1 MIRSDFLL
9 QGLDKSSCKGVEI
22 GPWYNPVAPKREG
35 WQSTVIDFKDGFSLI
50 NAALGHSDE
59 SIRNLAHQVEDVDIV
74 WKGERLNILL
84 SNHGVHELDFF
95 ISSHCLEHVVDIIDH
110 LQGIQAALK
119 PEGRVCLALP
129 DLRYTFDFFRNPS
142 TLADALRINRLKPER
157 HSSETLF
164 DQVLNSVH
172 INNMGCWSPAETFNR
187 AVFPEPIEVA
197 WQYYLDDQQRDFYVD
212 IHAWCFVPASFQ
224 LLIVDLARLN
234 LIDLAVTKLASD
246 KEGLTGSEFLV
257 QLEKRPGPTN
267 PMRKMSSDE
276 FNQLRMQ
283 LQLSIV
289 SQLSKRA
296 LMAGL
301 LTNLH

>member
-1 MIRSDFLL
+1 MIRNDFLL
-9 QGLDKSSCKGVEI
+9 QGLDKSCCKGVEV
-22 GPWYNPVAPKREG
+22 GPWYSPVAPKREG
-35 WQSTVIDFKDGFSLI
+35 WQSIVIDFKDGSSLI
-50 NAALGHSDE
+50 NAALGHTDE
-59 SIRNLAHQVEDVDIV
+59 AIRNLAHQVEDVDIV
-74 WKGERLNILL
+74 WKGEQLNILL
-84 SNHGVHELDFF
+84 SDHGVRELDFF

-119 PEGRVCLALP
+119 THGRVCFALP

-142 TLADALRINRLKPER
+142 TLADALRIHRSKSER

-172 INNMGCWSPAETFNR
+172 INNMGCWSPAETFHR
-187 AVFPEPIEVA
+187 AVFTEPIETA

-224 LLIVDLARLN
+224 LLMVDLARLN
-234 LIDLAVTKLASD
+234 LIDLVVTKLASD
-246 KEGLTGSEFLV
+246 KEGVTGSEFLV
-257 QLEKRPGPTN
+257 QLEKRPTPTN
-267 PMRKMSSDE
+267 PIRNMSSDE

-283 LQLSIV
+283 FQLSIV

-301 LTNLH
+301 FTNLL